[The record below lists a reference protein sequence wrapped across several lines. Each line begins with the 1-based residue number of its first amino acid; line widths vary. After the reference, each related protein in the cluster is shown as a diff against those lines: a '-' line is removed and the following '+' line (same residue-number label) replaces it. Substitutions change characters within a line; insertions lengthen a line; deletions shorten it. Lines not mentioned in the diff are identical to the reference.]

1 MIFSLLL
8 RPLLALTLLFPSAVL
23 AGEITIG
30 TVSREAAKNIREFQ
44 PLADYLAGRLGA
56 EGIGAGKVVIAPT
69 LAQMAALLKE
79 GKVDLY
85 IDSPFPSIAVSRH
98 AETRI
103 LARRWKKGVGE
114 YHSVVFVRRDSGI
127 KGIDGLKG
135 KMLAFEEPV
144 SSASYFL
151 PKAAL
156 LHEGLKL
163 TRKPERRVPVEA
175 DETGYVFSNDDRNTL
190 AWVWKGE
197 VAAGAINNMDYDKL
211 AGQIG
216 ADLRIIYRTAAIPRH
231 LVNARPGL
239 DRQLA
244 AKIQEILF
252 AMEYSEEGRKV
263 LAACGE
269 TRRFDPLPGSGLDAL
284 DKLTA
289 RVERELE

>member
-1 MIFSLLL
+1 MLFPAFL
-8 RPLLALTLLFPSAVL
+8 RLLLALTLLFPFGL
-23 AGEITIG
+23 FAGEITVG

-44 PLADYLAGRLGA
+44 PLADYLASRLGA
-56 EGIGAGKVVIAPT
+56 EGIGAGRVVIAPT
-69 LAQMAALLKE
+69 LAQMSALLKD

-85 IDSPFPSIAVSRH
+85 IDSPFPSIAVSRR

-114 YHSVVFVRRDSGI
+114 YHGVVFVRRDSEI
-127 KGIDGLKG
+127 KDIGGLKG

-156 LHEGLKL
+156 LHDGLKL
-163 TRKPERRVPVEA
+163 TGKPERRSPVEA

-197 VAAGAINNMDYDKL
+197 VAAGAINNIDYDKL
-211 AGQIG
+211 AGQLG
-216 ADLRIIYRTAAIPRH
+216 ADLRVIYRTAAIPRH
-231 LVNARPGL
+231 LVNVRPGL
-239 DRQLA
+239 ARQLA

-252 AMEYSEEGRKV
+252 AMEHSEEGRKA

-284 DKLTA
+284 NKLTA